1 MLIFTVWSIIYS
13 HNIKKNKIINNLKEY
28 EKKEAR
34 K

>member
-1 MLIFTVWSIIYS
+1 MFIFTVWSIIYS
-13 HNIKKNKIINNLKEY
+13 NSIRKNKIINNLKEY